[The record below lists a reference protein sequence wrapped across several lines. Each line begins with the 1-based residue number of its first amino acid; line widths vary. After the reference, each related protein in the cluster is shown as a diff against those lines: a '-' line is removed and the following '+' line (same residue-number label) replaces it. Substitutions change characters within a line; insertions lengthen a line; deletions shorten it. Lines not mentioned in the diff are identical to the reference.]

1 MVDTRTDPLA
11 FRWYGGRVSVD
22 FTATLT
28 GQAPDTVEQ
37 LRTPAD
43 LSRWSRAA
51 HLSDA
56 PLPDATPRALTQAH
70 QLREALHRT
79 FLHAAKPDPDD
90 LDTISTWSARS
101 LPGPRLTSAPDDTPA
116 LRRPRLHLTGDLLT
130 LIARDGV
137 DLLTGRHSHR
147 IRECAAPDCTLLF
160 VDVSRPG
167 RRRWC
172 SMDVCGARSKMAG
185 YRSRRTRDAQGT
197 A

>member
-1 MVDTRTDPLA
+1 MADERIDPPP

-28 GQAPDTVEQ
+28 GTGASPVER
-37 LRTPAD
+37 LSTPAD
-43 LSRWSRAA
+43 LSRWCRAA

-56 PLPDATPRALTQAH
+56 PLPDATPRALAQARG
-70 QLREALHRT
+70 LREALHRT
-79 FLHAAKPDPDD
+79 FLHAAKPDRDD

-101 LPGPRLTSAPDDTPA
+101 LPGPGLTTAEDGAPAP
-116 LRRPRLHLTGDLLT
+116 RRPRLHLTGDLLT

-137 DLLTGRHSHR
+137 DLLTGRHRHR
-147 IRECAAPDCTLLF
+147 IRECAAPDCTFLF

-172 SMDVCGARSKMAG
+172 SMDACGARSKMAG
-185 YRSRRTRDAQGT
+185 YRARRAPGP
-197 A
+197 

>member
-1 MVDTRTDPLA
+1 MVDTRTDPHT
-11 FRWYGGRVSVD
+11 FRWYGGRISVD

-28 GQAPDTVEQ
+28 GHIPHTVEH

-43 LSRWSRAA
+43 LSHWSRAA
-51 HLSDA
+51 RLSDA
-56 PLPDATPRALTQAH
+56 PLPDATPRALDQAR

-79 FLHAAKPDPDD
+79 FLHAAKPAPDD

-101 LPGPRLTSAPDDTPA
+101 LPGPRLTTAENDAPT
-116 LRRPRLHLTGDLLT
+116 LCRPRLHLTGDLLT

-172 SMDVCGARSKMAG
+172 SMDVCGARAKMAG
-185 YRSRRTRDAQGT
+185 YRARRTRE
-197 A
+197 